1 MLFNLDYDSDALVSQ
16 SPPNDGRLTA
26 VGALGFN
33 LPPVA
38 GFDIVTNSQGEN
50 VGFIAAG
57 KSLYT
62 VDLSTGAAKMM
73 GNFREGN
80 LIGVAVSLTSDN
92 K

>member
-1 MLFNLDYDSDALVSQ
+1 MSS
-16 SPPNDGRLTA
+16 LTA
-26 VGALGFN
+26 DGMIFSSGIISAYHFLQHN
-33 LPPVA
+33 H
-38 GFDIVTNSQGEN
+38 